1 MVTETSNRIDKVF
14 QEKKEKLLSVYF
26 TAGFPQLNDTT
37 AIMEYLEEGG
47 ADFIEI
53 GVPFSDPMADG
64 PTIQQSNFQALKNGM
79 TVDLLF
85 KQLADIRQKVTIPI
99 ILMGYFNPIL
109 QYGLEKFCAQCEKV
123 GVDGLIVPD
132 LPMVDYLEIYKPT
145 FDQFGIYNIFLITP
159 QTSETRVRL
168 IDENSH
174 GFIYMVS
181 SASITGAKHE
191 ITTEQ
196 VAYFNRIRS
205 YGLRNPLLIG
215 FGISN
220 HETFST
226 ACQYASGAIIGSAF
240 IKVLQQSNNLKEDV
254 VNYIKSVKG
263 L

>member
-14 QEKKEKLLSVYF
+14 QEKKQNLLSVYF
-26 TAGFPQLNDTT
+26 TAGFPQLHDTT

-64 PTIQQSNFQALKNGM
+64 PTIQQSNFQSLKNGM

-85 KQLADIRQKVTIPI
+85 KQLADIRQKVSIPI
-99 ILMGYFNPIL
+99 ILMGYFNPML
-109 QYGLEKFCAQCEKV
+109 QYGLEKFCAACEKA

-132 LPMVDYLEIYKPT
+132 LPMIDYLEIYKAT

-159 QTSETRVRL
+159 QTSPERIRL

-181 SASITGAKHE
+181 STSITGAKNE
-191 ITTEQ
+191 ISDKQ
-196 VAYFNRIRS
+196 VEYFNRVKS

-220 HETFST
+220 HQTFST

-240 IKVLQQSNNLKEDV
+240 IKVLRQSNNLKEDV
-254 VNYIKSVKG
+254 ISYIKSVKG

>member
-1 MVTETSNRIDKVF
+1 MVTDTSNRIDKVF
-14 QEKKEKLLSVYF
+14 QEKKNNLLSVYF
-26 TAGFPQLNDTT
+26 TAGFPLVKDTP

-64 PTIQQSNFQALKNGM
+64 PTIQQSNFKALKNGM
-79 TVDLLF
+79 TVEMLF
-85 KQLADIRQKVTIPI
+85 GQLANIRQKVSIPI

-109 QYGLEKFCAQCEKV
+109 QYGLEKFCAECERV
-123 GVDGLIVPD
+123 GIDGLIVPD
-132 LPMVDYLEIYKPT
+132 LPMVDYLELYKPT

-159 QTSETRVRL
+159 HTSESRIRL

-181 SASITGAKHE
+181 SASITGAKKD
-191 ITTEQ
+191 ISDEQ
-196 VAYFNRIRS
+196 VEYFNRVKS
-205 YGLRNPLLIG
+205 YGLRNPQLIG

-220 HETFST
+220 YETFKT
-226 ACQYASGAIIGSAF
+226 ACKYASGAIIGSAF
-240 IKVLQQSNNLKEDV
+240 IKVLENSNNLKEDV
-254 VNYIKSVKG
+254 ISYIKSVKG